1 MLLTRRLRITTALL
15 PLAAASA
22 LAQTPPSAAPATPP
36 PPAAV
41 APATTGTTS
50 APAPAQAVPPA
61 TAQTAPAAPTVAEP
75 ATAPAPATPSAQAAP
90 AAASP
95 AATGSPAAPAASAT
109 QAPAT
114 APAATPETTTAAP
127 APGAAAPAIPTDKPA
142 AAGPAGS
149 SPANSPADTPAATA
163 EKPAP
168 APAPSPAPSPAPAP
182 ARAEPA
188 APAPAPAKPKVRIAA
203 LQGAYAAA
211 YDSAVLKP
219 FTRQT
224 EIEIATGSSSDSLDV
239 VALDAGELGRKCEAG
254 DLRELSATRTA
265 ETGASAQD
273 FLDGALQRCG
283 TATFAWSQVFVADPL
298 KFAKRPPRSMKDV
311 FNTRNF
317 PGKRALPRSARGV
330 LEAAIMA
337 DGVAPGDVYAR
348 LATEA
353 GMQRALSQITAI
365 GNDIVWYDNAAEA
378 LDLLR
383 AGTVTVALT
392 TNTRAFLDVARRGPL
407 GIVWDGQVYDVE
419 YLAIPA
425 KAANAAEAERLIQF
439 ATSTERL
446 AAVARQIPYG
456 PMRRSAVRSV
466 GTHAVTGEGMAP
478 YLPTSEANLAEAV
491 RFDPAWWRDNA
502 ERVASAV
509 AAAYEMRGKST
520 PAEKKKPAGKR

>member
-22 LAQTPPSAAPATPP
+22 LAQTPPPAAPATPP

-41 APATTGTTS
+41 APAATATTS
-50 APAPAQAVPPA
+50 TPAPAQAAPPA
-61 TAQTAPAAPTVAEP
+61 TARTAPAAPTVAEP
-75 ATAPAPATPSAQAAP
+75 ATATATPSAQAAP
-90 AAASP
+90 AAAAPP
-95 AATGSPAAPAASAT
+95 AATGSPAAPAVSTT
-109 QAPAT
+109 Q
-114 APAATPETTTAAP
+114 
-127 APGAAAPAIPTDKPA
+127 APGAAPPAIPTDKPA

-149 SPANSPADTPAATA
+149 SPANSPAETPAATA

-168 APAPSPAPSPAPAP
+168 APSPAPAA

-188 APAPAPAKPKVRIAA
+188 APAPTPAKPKVRIAA

-224 EIEIATGSSSDSLDV
+224 EIEIATGSGSDSLDV

-365 GNDIVWYDNAAEA
+365 GNDIIWYDNAAEA

-392 TNTRAFLDVARRGPL
+392 TNTRAFLDIARRGPL

-456 PMRRSAVRSV
+456 PMRRSAIKVV
-466 GTHAVTGEGMAP
+466 GTHAVTGEGMAA

-491 RFDPAWWRDNA
+491 RFDPVWWRDNA

-520 PAEKKKPAGKR
+520 PAEKKKPASKR

>member
-1 MLLTRRLRITTALL
+1 MLLTRRLCITTALL

-22 LAQTPPSAAPATPP
+22 LAQTPPPAAPATPP

-41 APATTGTTS
+41 APAATATTS
-50 APAPAQAVPPA
+50 TPAPAQAAPPA
-61 TAQTAPAAPTVAEP
+61 TARTAPAAPAVAEP
-75 ATAPAPATPSAQAAP
+75 ATAPATPSAQAAP
-90 AAASP
+90 AAAAPP
-95 AATGSPAAPAASAT
+95 AATGSPAAPAVSTT
-109 QAPAT
+109 Q
-114 APAATPETTTAAP
+114 
-127 APGAAAPAIPTDKPA
+127 APGAAPPAIPTDKPA

-168 APAPSPAPSPAPAP
+168 AASPAPA
-182 ARAEPA
+182 AAHAEPA
-188 APAPAPAKPKVRIAA
+188 APAPTPAKPKVRIAA

-224 EIEIATGSSSDSLDV
+224 EIEIATGSGSDSLDV

-365 GNDIVWYDNAAEA
+365 GNDIIWYDNAAEA

-392 TNTRAFLDVARRGPL
+392 TNTRAFLDIARRGPL

-456 PMRRSAVRSV
+456 PMRRSAIKVV
-466 GTHAVTGEGMAP
+466 GTHAVTGEGMAA

-491 RFDPAWWRDNA
+491 RFDPVWWRDNA

-520 PAEKKKPAGKR
+520 PAEKKKPASKR

>member
-22 LAQTPPSAAPATPP
+22 LAQTPPPAAPATPP

-41 APATTGTTS
+41 APAATATTS
-50 APAPAQAVPPA
+50 TPAPAQAAPPA
-61 TAQTAPAAPTVAEP
+61 TARTAPAAPAVAEP
-75 ATAPAPATPSAQAAP
+75 ATAPATPSAQAAP
-90 AAASP
+90 AAAAPP
-95 AATGSPAAPAASAT
+95 AATGSPAAPAVSTT
-109 QAPAT
+109 Q
-114 APAATPETTTAAP
+114 
-127 APGAAAPAIPTDKPA
+127 APGAAPPAIPTDKPA

-168 APAPSPAPSPAPAP
+168 AASPAPA
-182 ARAEPA
+182 AAHAEPA
-188 APAPAPAKPKVRIAA
+188 APAPTPAKPKVRIAA

-224 EIEIATGSSSDSLDV
+224 EIEIATGSGSDSLDV

-365 GNDIVWYDNAAEA
+365 GNDIIWYDNAAEA

-392 TNTRAFLDVARRGPL
+392 TNTRAFLDIARRGPL

-439 ATSTERL
+439 ATSTEPL

-456 PMRRSAVRSV
+456 PMRRSAIKVV
-466 GTHAVTGEGMAP
+466 GTHAVTGEGMAA

-491 RFDPAWWRDNA
+491 RFDPVWWRDNA

-520 PAEKKKPAGKR
+520 PAEKKKPASKR

>member
-22 LAQTPPSAAPATPP
+22 LAQTPPPAAPATSP

-41 APATTGTTS
+41 APAATATTS
-50 APAPAQAVPPA
+50 APAPAQAAPSA
-61 TAQTAPAAPTVAEP
+61 TPQTAPAAPTLAEP
-75 ATAPAPATPSAQAAP
+75 ATAPATPSAQTAP
-90 AAASP
+90 AAAPP

-114 APAATPETTTAAP
+114 TTAAP
-127 APGAAAPAIPTDKPA
+127 APATAPPPIPTDKPA

-149 SPANSPADTPAATA
+149 SPAISPAGTPAATA

-168 APAPSPAPSPAPAP
+168 APAPAP

-224 EIEIATGSSSDSLDV
+224 EIEIATGSGSDSLDV
-239 VALDAGELGRKCEAG
+239 IALDAGELGRKCEAG

-317 PGKRALPRSARGV
+317 PGKRALPRNARGV

-392 TNTRAFLDVARRGPL
+392 TNTRAFLDIARRGPL

-456 PMRRSAVRSV
+456 PMRRSAIKVV

-478 YLPTSEANLAEAV
+478 YLPTSEANLAAGV
-491 RFDPAWWRDNA
+491 RFDPVWWRDNA

-509 AAAYEMRGKST
+509 AAAYEMRGKSA

>member
-1 MLLTRRLRITTALL
+1 MLLTRRLCITTALL

-22 LAQTPPSAAPATPP
+22 LAQTPPPAAPATPP

-41 APATTGTTS
+41 APAATATTS
-50 APAPAQAVPPA
+50 TPAPAQAAPPA
-61 TAQTAPAAPTVAEP
+61 TARTAPAAPAVAEP
-75 ATAPAPATPSAQAAP
+75 ATATATPSAQAAP
-90 AAASP
+90 AAAAPP
-95 AATGSPAAPAASAT
+95 AATGSPAAPAVSTT
-109 QAPAT
+109 Q
-114 APAATPETTTAAP
+114 
-127 APGAAAPAIPTDKPA
+127 APGAAPPAIPTDKPA

-168 APAPSPAPSPAPAP
+168 AASPAPA
-182 ARAEPA
+182 AAHAEPA
-188 APAPAPAKPKVRIAA
+188 APAPTPAKPKVRIAA

-224 EIEIATGSSSDSLDV
+224 EIEIATGSGSDSLDV

-365 GNDIVWYDNAAEA
+365 GNDIIWYDNAAEA

-392 TNTRAFLDVARRGPL
+392 TNTRAFLDIARRGPL

-456 PMRRSAVRSV
+456 PMRRSAIKVV
-466 GTHAVTGEGMAP
+466 GTHAVTGEGMAA

-491 RFDPAWWRDNA
+491 RFDPVWWRDNA

-520 PAEKKKPAGKR
+520 PAEKKKPASKR

>member
-22 LAQTPPSAAPATPP
+22 LAQTPPPAAPATPP

-41 APATTGTTS
+41 APAATATTS
-50 APAPAQAVPPA
+50 TPAPAQAAPPA
-61 TAQTAPAAPTVAEP
+61 TARTAPAAPAVAEP
-75 ATAPAPATPSAQAAP
+75 ATAPATPSAQAAP
-90 AAASP
+90 AAAAPP
-95 AATGSPAAPAASAT
+95 AATGSPAAPAVSTT
-109 QAPAT
+109 Q
-114 APAATPETTTAAP
+114 
-127 APGAAAPAIPTDKPA
+127 APGAAPPAIPTDKPA

-168 APAPSPAPSPAPAP
+168 AASPAPA
-182 ARAEPA
+182 AAHAEPA
-188 APAPAPAKPKVRIAA
+188 APAPTPAKPKVRIAA

-224 EIEIATGSSSDSLDV
+224 EIEIATGSGSDSLDV

-365 GNDIVWYDNAAEA
+365 GNDIIWYDNAAEA

-392 TNTRAFLDVARRGPL
+392 TNTRAFLDIARRGPL

-456 PMRRSAVRSV
+456 PMRRSAIKVV
-466 GTHAVTGEGMAP
+466 GTHAVTGEGMAA

-491 RFDPAWWRDNA
+491 RFDPVWWRDNA

-520 PAEKKKPAGKR
+520 PAEKKKPASKR

>member
-1 MLLTRRLRITTALL
+1 MLLTRRLCITTALL

-22 LAQTPPSAAPATPP
+22 LAQTPPPAAPATPP

-41 APATTGTTS
+41 APAATATTS
-50 APAPAQAVPPA
+50 TPAPAQAAPPA
-61 TAQTAPAAPTVAEP
+61 TARTAPAAPAVAEP
-75 ATAPAPATPSAQAAP
+75 ATAPATPSAQAAP
-90 AAASP
+90 AAAPP
-95 AATGSPAAPAASAT
+95 AATGSPAAPAVSTT
-109 QAPAT
+109 Q
-114 APAATPETTTAAP
+114 
-127 APGAAAPAIPTDKPA
+127 APGAAPPAIPTDKPA

-149 SPANSPADTPAATA
+149 SPANSPAETPAATA

-168 APAPSPAPSPAPAP
+168 APSPAPAA

-188 APAPAPAKPKVRIAA
+188 APAPTPAKPKVRIAA

-224 EIEIATGSSSDSLDV
+224 EIEIATGSGSDSLDV

-365 GNDIVWYDNAAEA
+365 GNDIIWYDNAAEA

-392 TNTRAFLDVARRGPL
+392 TNTRAFLDIARRGPL

-456 PMRRSAVRSV
+456 PMRRSAIKVV
-466 GTHAVTGEGMAP
+466 GTHAVTGEGMAA

-491 RFDPAWWRDNA
+491 RFDPVWWRDNA

-520 PAEKKKPAGKR
+520 PAEKKKPASKR

>member
-22 LAQTPPSAAPATPP
+22 LAQTPPPAAPATTP

-41 APATTGTTS
+41 APAATATTS
-50 APAPAQAVPPA
+50 APAPAQAAPPA

-75 ATAPAPATPSAQAAP
+75 ATAPATPSAQAAP
-90 AAASP
+90 AVS
-95 AATGSPAAPAASAT
+95 TT

-114 APAATPETTTAAP
+114 APAATPTPATTTAAP
-127 APGAAAPAIPTDKPA
+127 APGAAPPAIPTDKPA

-149 SPANSPADTPAATA
+149 SPANSPADTAAATA
-163 EKPAP
+163 EK
-168 APAPSPAPSPAPAP
+168 PSPAPSPAPAA

-188 APAPAPAKPKVRIAA
+188 APTLAPAKPKVRIAA

-224 EIEIATGSSSDSLDV
+224 EIEIATGSGSDSLDV

-353 GMQRALSQITAI
+353 GMQLALSQITAI

-392 TNTRAFLDVARRGPL
+392 TNTRAFLDIARRGPL

-456 PMRRSAVRSV
+456 PMRRSAIKVV

-478 YLPTSEANLAEAV
+478 YLPTSEANLAGAV
-491 RFDPAWWRDNA
+491 RFDPVWWRDNA

-509 AAAYEMRGKST
+509 AAAYEMRGKSI
-520 PAEKKKPAGKR
+520 PADKKKPASKR